1 MLKRIAIYSLAMLAG
16 AVSAS
21 AQDAEKPLKQFE
33 GKVLVLRQ
41 PGHDNLQQYDTAG
54 MKLKGGREEP
64 WTSHG
69 GMLIEHIELTPNKL
83 RLSGRRMVFLFAQQQ
98 LAVTDLKKLKH
109 HGKAPLSPAIDVEIA
124 LRHPID
130 SEDQAR
136 EILGKVFALNTE
148 DLLASLP
155 DFWRQCL
162 ADHLTYDPS
171 QPKDAEF
178 SWRAPVIGRAKLT
191 QNSALKPSD
200 DRKDPESGEPITH
213 VGNGVSVPRAMF
225 TPEPT
230 FPEIARSIGFQGVCV
245 LKLIVGTDGL
255 VHNVEV
261 VRPLGFGLDESAV
274 AGVKTWRFQPAARD
288 KQPVAVEMNVEVSF
302 NLY

>member
-1 MLKRIAIYSLAMLAG
+1 MLKRFAVFSLAMLAG

-21 AQDAEKPLKQFE
+21 AQDAEKTLKQFE
-33 GKVLVLRQ
+33 GKVLVLRH
-41 PGHDNLQQYDTAG
+41 PGHDNSQQYDTAG
-54 MKLKGGREEP
+54 MELKGGREEP
-64 WTSHG
+64 WTTHG
-69 GMLIEHIELTPNKL
+69 GMLIEHVELTPDKL
-83 RLSGRRMVFLFAQQQ
+83 RLSGRRMVFLFGPQL

-130 SEDQAR
+130 SEEQTR
-136 EILGKVFALNTE
+136 EVLSKVFALNTE
-148 DLLASLP
+148 GLLASVP

-162 ADHLTYDPS
+162 ADHLTYDSS

-191 QNSALKPSD
+191 QNSALEPSD
-200 DRKDPESGEPITH
+200 DRKDPESGEPISH
-213 VGNGVSVPRAMF
+213 VGNGVSAPRPVF
-225 TPEPT
+225 TPEPK
-230 FPEIARSIGFQGVCV
+230 FSEVARYVGFQGVCV
-245 LKLIVGTDGL
+245 LKITVDTDGH
-255 VHNVEV
+255 VHNVDV

-288 KQPVAVEMNVEVSF
+288 QQPVAVTLNVEVSF